1 MWGSDCLK
9 TPGEFIAEIYWLIGA
24 RPLPDPLGRVNK
36 VELMSLEE
44 LGRPRVDVVVNCSG
58 VFRDLFINQMG
69 LMDKAIKMAAEADE
83 DPEMNFVRRH
93 ALDQAEVLGVDL
105 REAAT
110 RVFSNASGS
119 YSANVSLAVENG
131 GWEDEKQLQDMY
143 LGRKGFAF
151 NADRPGEMKVS
162 QKIFEKSL
170 STVDCTFQNLDSGEI
185 SLTDVSH
192 YLDSDPTKVGPMD
205 LA

>member
-9 TPGEFIAEIYWLIGA
+9 TSGESIAEIYWLIGT
-24 RPLPDPLGRVNK
+24 RPLP
-36 VELMSLEE
+36 
-44 LGRPRVDVVVNCSG
+44 
-58 VFRDLFINQMG
+58 
-69 LMDKAIKMAAEADE
+69 

-93 ALDQAEVLGVDL
+93 ALVQAEVLGVGL

-119 YSANVSLAVENG
+119 YSANVSLAVEKG
-131 GWEDEKQLQDMY
+131 GWEDEMQLQDMY

-162 QKIFEKSL
+162 LKTFENSL

-192 YLDSDPTKVGPMD
+192 YLDSDPTKVVQMD